1 MYVQLKETNIKTKI
15 MKTLVILAHP
25 NLEDS
30 IANKRIAE
38 QLPKKLEEIEVRD
51 IMKLYSDF
59 KINIEA
65 EQAAI
70 LKADTVIFQYP
81 FWWYNM
87 PAILKQWF
95 DDVFCFNFAFGPE
108 GDKLKGK
115 NFVLSFTVGGPA
127 DSYSPLGYNHFKVE
141 DFTKPMEQTAYL
153 AQMNYLPP
161 VYQNGMVY
169 IPGVYNTKE
178 AVEERADKQVQ
189 TLVDLISEMQSNNP
203 ENTIKTF
210 AKDWFAHFDV
220 LADDGYFNNHIA
232 NGAKLQFVEGEF
244 IGHEGFSKWY
254 SDIKKTI
261 KPNNEHRIESI
272 NIVANNEHFDV
283 DLSVKMKAETVTG
296 EMMQLNVKENWKVEI
311 TRDGRIKIHEY
322 IAKPV

>member
-1 MYVQLKETNIKTKI
+1 

-25 NLEDS
+25 NLDES

-38 QLPKKLEEIEVRD
+38 QLKNNIENVEIRD
-51 IMKLYSDF
+51 IMNLYPDF
-59 KINIEA
+59 KIDIEA
-65 EQAAI
+65 EQKA
-70 LKADTVIFQYP
+70 LLEADTVIFQYP

-115 NFVLSFTVGGPA
+115 NFVLSFTVGGPS
-127 DSYSPLGYNHFKVE
+127 DSYSPLGYNHYRVE
-141 DFTKPMEQTAYL
+141 DFTRPMEQTAYL
-153 AQMNYLPP
+153 SQMNYLPP

-178 AVEERADKQVQ
+178 AVEERADQQAQ
-189 TLVDLISEMQSNNP
+189 TLVDLITELQSNDP
-203 ENTIKTF
+203 EKVIKTF
-210 AKDWFAHFDV
+210 AKEWFEHFDV

-244 IGHEGFSKWY
+244 EGHEGFSEWY
-254 SDIKKTI
+254 ADIKKNI

-272 NIVANNEHFDV
+272 SVFANNGHFDV
-283 DLSVKMKAETVTG
+283 DLAVKMKAETTSG
-296 EMMQLNVKENWKVEI
+296 DLMQLNVKENWKVEI
-311 TRDGRIKIHEY
+311 TRDGRVKIHEY
-322 IAKPV
+322 IVKTV

>member
-1 MYVQLKETNIKTKI
+1 M
-15 MKTLVILAHP
+15 MKSLLILAHP
-25 NLEDS
+25 NLDES

-38 QLPKKLEEIEVRD
+38 QLVNQVEEFEVRD
-51 IMKLYSDF
+51 IMSLYPDF
-59 KINIEA
+59 RINVEA
-65 EQAAI
+65 EQTA
-70 LKADTVIFQYP
+70 LQEADTIIFQYP

-95 DDVFCFNFAFGPE
+95 DDVFAFNFAFGPE

-115 NFVLSFTVGGPA
+115 NFILSFTVGGPA
-127 DSYSPLGYNHFKVE
+127 DSYSPLGYNHFKIE

-161 VYQNGMVY
+161 VFQHGMVY

-189 TLVDLISEMQSNNP
+189 TLVNMITKMQSNNP
-203 ENTIKTF
+203 ENTIKAF
-210 AKDWFAHFDV
+210 AKEWFAHFDV
-220 LADDGYFNNHIA
+220 LADDGYFNNYIA

-244 IGHEGFSKWY
+244 IGHEGFSEWY
-254 SDIKKTI
+254 AGIKSTI

-272 NIVANNEHFDV
+272 NIVANNGHFEV
-283 DLSVKMKAETVTG
+283 DLSVKMKAETIAG
-296 EMMQLNVKENWKVEI
+296 ELMQLNVKENWKVEI
-311 TRDGRIKIHEY
+311 TRDGRVKILEY
-322 IAKPV
+322 IVKPV